1 MGSVFMDF
9 FSMDFSKL
17 FLNKHGKEIFD
28 DISNKIKEERGCEC
42 SDEYISSV
50 FKIAFLSFFGFTEE
64 QVQKLLDDIDKN
76 NKINVKEVFTIQ
88 SNSISIITEYLESN
102 IDRSVLEE

>member
-17 FLNKHGKEIFD
+17 FLDKHGKEIFD

-42 SDEYISSV
+42 TEEYISIV
-50 FKIAFLSFFGFTEE
+50 FKIAFLSFFGFNEV
-64 QVQKLLDDIDKN
+64 QAQKLLDDLDKN
-76 NKINVKEVFTIQ
+76 NKTNVKEVFSIQ
-88 SNSISIITEYLESN
+88 SNSISIIKEYLESN